1 MKTKMSIAILATLI
15 LTLVL
20 GAVTVFAAEEPT
32 TFFISVYH
40 FVKGDE
46 IGLTREAPVM
56 IAVVKDGVTITY
68 LSMEYRQRVEADLPG
83 GEYEFIFHDAN
94 TFDTL
99 FTCGP
104 YEIENGDHVRVQAHE
119 QGPGRTPDCYVRVK

>member
-15 LTLVL
+15 LTLVM
-20 GAVTVFAAEEPT
+20 GAVTVFAQEPT

-40 FVKGDE
+40 FLKGDE
-46 IGLTREAPVM
+46 IDLSREAPVM
-56 IAVVKDGVTITY
+56 IAVVKDGLTIDY
-68 LSMEYRQRVEADLPG
+68 LRMEYRQRVEADLPG
-83 GEYEFIFHDAN
+83 GEYEFIFQDAD

-104 YEIENGDHVRVQAHE
+104 YEFENGDDIRMQTHE
-119 QGPGRTPDCYVRVK
+119 QGPGRIPDCYVKFK